1 MYFNHMSIFFELKMF
16 FKKKYLF
23 LYFSLISL
31 LFSGCTPINQVKG
44 YLPNDLKKEMSQSK
58 MLSKTD
64 VLINI
69 GEPVIKNYDDSEWIF
84 FKQNVEKFAF
94 FKPKVKERNIFVFQ
108 FDLNDNLIK
117 INEYDLTDE
126 KTVKI
131 DKDFIK
137 TEGKK
142 ISFFDQM
149 LGNLGNFS
157 PEQFFD

>member
-1 MYFNHMSIFFELKMF
+1 MSIFFELKMF
-16 FKKKYLF
+16 FKNEHLF

-31 LFSGCTPINQVKG
+31 LFSSCTPINQVKG
-44 YLPNDLKKEMSQSK
+44 YLPNDLKIDISQSK

-69 GEPVIKNYDDSEWIF
+69 GEPVIKNYDDSEWIYY
-84 FKQNVEKFAF
+84 KQNVEKFAF

-108 FDLNDNLIK
+108 FDINDNLII
-117 INEYDLTDE
+117 INEYDLKDE
-126 KTVKI
+126 KIVKI

-157 PEQFFD
+157 SEQFFD

>member
-31 LFSGCTPINQVKG
+31 LCSGCTPINQVKG
-44 YLPNDLKKEMSQSK
+44 YLPNDLKIDMSQSK

>member
-1 MYFNHMSIFFELKMF
+1 MSIFFELKMILN
-16 FKKKYLF
+16 KIHLF
-23 LYFSLISL
+23 IFFSLISL
-31 LFSGCTPINQVKG
+31 LFSGCTPISQVKG
-44 YLPNDLKKEMSQSK
+44 YLPNDLRIDMLQNK

-64 VLINI
+64 VLTNV
-69 GEPVIKNYDDSEWIF
+69 GEPVIKNYDDREWIY

-94 FKPKVKERNIFVFQ
+94 LKPKVKERNIFVFQ
-108 FDLNDNLIK
+108 FDLNDNLTK

-126 KTVKI
+126 RIVKI
-131 DKDFIK
+131 EKDFIK
-137 TEGKK
+137 TDGKR